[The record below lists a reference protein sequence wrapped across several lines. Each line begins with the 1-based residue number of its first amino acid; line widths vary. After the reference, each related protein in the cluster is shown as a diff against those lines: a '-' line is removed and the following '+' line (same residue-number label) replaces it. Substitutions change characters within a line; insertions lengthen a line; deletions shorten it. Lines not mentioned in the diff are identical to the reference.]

1 MVDPESLMKVS
12 LQFRNLI
19 GPFKK
24 YHPNISDLKLEVV
37 GNEFSDRNMEIFSNC
52 AKICKIAKLFGAEQ
66 IYNTGVR
73 FIQLY
78 IDPKFYVPDNEYD
91 INNEQTYLFVECATH
106 KVHHE
111 SNLSQLD
118 FDESYKEDK
127 DNYQSNDENKPSKE
141 NNDNKQQKISINVQK
156 DDEILKSVIYQIRCI
171 KRSMKCNEYK
181 LHMNGNAIY
190 TARQQ
195 LDNIIIGKSNKVHIN
210 KDKSNH
216 FAKIVQ
222 ESNHKLNDVS
232 IKNEKSFQIKYT
244 DCIKPNQYSK

>member
-1 MVDPESLMKVS
+1 MKV
-12 LQFRNLI
+12 I
-19 GPFKK
+19 KK
-24 YHPNISDLKLEVV
+24 I
-37 GNEFSDRNMEIFSNC
+37 
-52 AKICKIAKLFGAEQ
+52 KIK
-66 IYNTGVR
+66 
-73 FIQLY
+73 
-78 IDPKFYVPDNEYD
+78 
-91 INNEQTYLFVECATH
+91 
-106 KVHHE
+106 
-111 SNLSQLD
+111 
-118 FDESYKEDK
+118 YKK
-127 DNYQSNDENKPSKE
+127 KKKENKPSKE

-181 LHMNGNAIY
+181 LHRNGNAIY
-190 TARQQ
+190 TAKQQ
-195 LDNIIIGKSNKVHIN
+195 LDNIIIGKSNKDHIN